1 MNNNIGFLLLG
12 HGSFA
17 SGVKSALD
25 ILKIENENLELVDFH
40 YSNSINELDKKID
53 NALLRV
59 SEYNYVIILC
69 DLFGGTPFN
78 RIMMSIIDNQERYNV
93 LCGINLPIVIEALI
107 KYKDFST
114 ASELVNHLKGIFNNT
129 LVDGIQ

>member
-114 ASELVNHLKGIFNNT
+114 ASELVNYLKGIFNNT